1 MILARILSYLPHFY
15 TRRSCVVDASTDVPS
30 SPSQPTCGLR
40 PRPLSPTYRLSLSN
54 IGVVVLEQT
63 SYLIVVRTKCR
74 LAMIEDIATVER
86 IGTWDIV
93 SLPPRVLPITWW
105 VYKVKTRSNGSLEH
119 YKARLVAR
127 SFQR

>member
-1 MILARILSYLPHFY
+1 MH
-15 TRRSCVVDASTDVPS
+15 VSTNVPS
-30 SPSQPTCGLR
+30 SPSQPTSGMC
-40 PRPLSPTYRLSLSN
+40 PRPLSPTYRLCLSN

-63 SYLIVVRTKCR
+63 YYLYVVHTKCH

-127 SFQR
+127 SF